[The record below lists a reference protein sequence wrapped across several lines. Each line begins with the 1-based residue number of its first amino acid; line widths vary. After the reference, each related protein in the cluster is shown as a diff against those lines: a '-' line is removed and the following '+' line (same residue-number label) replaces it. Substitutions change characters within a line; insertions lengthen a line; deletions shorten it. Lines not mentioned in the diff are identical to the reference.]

1 MLGLEDIVR
10 ERNHTSSLR
19 CISMTGQLIM
29 VPAKLFLKRLK
40 NDNTIYKSVLMLSN
54 ERDHSTIRKIQDS
67 MKAIN
72 QLTLNSNKL
81 AVPS

>member
-1 MLGLEDIVR
+1 
-10 ERNHTSSLR
+10 
-19 CISMTGQLIM
+19 
-29 VPAKLFLKRLK
+29 
-40 NDNTIYKSVLMLSN
+40 MLSN

-81 AVPS
+81 AVPP